1 MANANVCGR
10 GRSGKLLF
18 CCLLSVA
25 MKPVVVVSMVGV
37 VLWVVVV
44 VVAAGVG
51 VFRVV
56 VCVALWC
63 CDPLVSWC
71 GVSCGWCGRCRA
83 SYVSVGAGVV
93 AGCVANNGCGVAS
106 AIVFA
111 SVVLM

>member
-1 MANANVCGR
+1 
-10 GRSGKLLF
+10 
-18 CCLLSVA
+18 

-44 VVAAGVG
+44 VVAAGVA

-83 SYVSVGAGVV
+83 LYVSVGAGVV
-93 AGCVANNGCGVAS
+93 AACVVHNGCGVAS